1 MMAHPGRATV
11 RPIHTDLAARGTTEQ
26 LGNGDTERLGLDVHE
41 GALHAS
47 DSLGGNAA
55 RTLAQAAQH
64 VPEARLEGPGILAD
78 EGRVQVC
85 YGANDAMRRS
95 TIATLAPASNALVR
109 LNFHKRPG
117 PPARVDNK
125 CLDIGDLHSVPFC
138 DCVGGGGTAPV
149 PRVCDG

>member
-26 LGNGDTERLGLDVHE
+26 LGNRDTERLGLDVHE

-47 DSLGGNAA
+47 DSLGGYAA

-78 EGRVQVC
+78 ESRVQVC
-85 YGANDAMRRS
+85 YGANDAVWCS
-95 TIATLAPASNALVR
+95 TIATLTPACDVLIR
-109 LNFHKRPG
+109 LHLHERPG

-125 CLDIGDLHSVPFC
+125 CLNIGDLHSIPL
-138 DCVGGGGTAPV
+138 
-149 PRVCDG
+149 RHRH